1 MANVII
7 ALGKFL
13 ISCAIAYAIIKK
25 LIAKI
30 SSSSSYSTTFEG
42 NGLGLRCPLFFYNY
56 MKSNGKNQT
65 FW

>member
-25 LIAKI
+25 ANRKD
-30 SSSSSYSTTFEG
+30 
-42 NGLGLRCPLFFYNY
+42 
-56 MKSNGKNQT
+56 
-65 FW
+65 